1 MLNSIIGFIMANI
14 KYVILILAG
23 IFVFKKVTH
32 TILKI
37 VIIILLILMSVHFT
51 GFTPAGGYWSP
62 QKSLIQCQYSVQAKM
77 QNQNI

>member
-1 MLNSIIGFIMANI
+1 MLNLLIGFIVANI

-37 VIIILLILMSVHFT
+37 VIIILLILVFVHFT
-51 GFTPAGGYWSP
+51 GFTPAGVIGVL
-62 QKSLIQCQYSVQAKM
+62 KNL
-77 QNQNI
+77 

>member
-1 MLNSIIGFIMANI
+1 MLNSLIGFIMANI

-37 VIIILLILMSVHFT
+37 VIIILLILMFVHFT
-51 GFTPAGGYWSP
+51 GITPAGVIGVF
-62 QKSLIQCQYSVQAKM
+62 KNL
-77 QNQNI
+77 

>member
-23 IFVFKKVTH
+23 IFAFKKVTH

-37 VIIILLILMSVHFT
+37 VIIILLILMFVHFT
-51 GFTPAGGYWSP
+51 GFTPAGVIGVL
-62 QKSLIQCQYSVQAKM
+62 KNL
-77 QNQNI
+77 

>member
-37 VIIILLILMSVHFT
+37 VIIILLILMFVHFT
-51 GFTPAGGYWSP
+51 GFTPAGVIGVL
-62 QKSLIQCQYSVQAKM
+62 KNL
-77 QNQNI
+77 

>member
-1 MLNSIIGFIMANI
+1 MLNLLIGFIVANI

-37 VIIILLILMSVHFT
+37 VIIILLILMLVHLT
-51 GFTPAGGYWSP
+51 GFTTAVVIGVL
-62 QKSLIQCQYSVQAKM
+62 KNL
-77 QNQNI
+77 

>member
-1 MLNSIIGFIMANI
+1 MLNSLIGFIMANI

-37 VIIILLILMSVHFT
+37 VIIILLILMFVHFT
-51 GFTPAGGYWSP
+51 GFTPAGVIGVFKIFSTV
-62 QKSLIQCQYSVQAKM
+62 SV
-77 QNQNI
+77 